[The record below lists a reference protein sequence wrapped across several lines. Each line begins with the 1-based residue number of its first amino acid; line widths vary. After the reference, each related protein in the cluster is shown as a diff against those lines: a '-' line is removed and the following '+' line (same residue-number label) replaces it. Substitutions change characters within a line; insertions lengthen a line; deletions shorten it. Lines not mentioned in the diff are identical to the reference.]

1 MQTVTSSYLDGISD
15 GRALLKA
22 WQAEGPVDVP
32 ALAAAS
38 IANLNRT
45 CRQFDA
51 QSPVGQYLRGER
63 DFWRT
68 QAKKYANR

>member
-1 MQTVTSSYLDGISD
+1 MQTVTSSYLDGIRD

-22 WQAEGPVDVP
+22 WQAEGPVDVL
-32 ALAAAS
+32 ALASAS
-38 IANLNRT
+38 IDTLDRT

-63 DFWRT
+63 DFWRN
-68 QAKKYANR
+68 QLKKRA